1 MYDVVTVGE
10 GMLRLSPP
18 RYERIRRMR
27 TLDVHMCGSQ
37 GNVACNIARLG
48 LKTAFVTKLPDNALG
63 LLAKDHYMSCGV
75 DASHIQAYSRRAAGG
90 QLHRIRRHA
99 AGQRRGLRPQ
109 GQRGQHDR
117 PRRFRLGR
125 NPRRDA
131 AGLHGRHF
139 PGLST
144 NCRGAAV
151 EFVAAAKR
159 NRCLVGFDV
168 NYREHLWSPEEAKTV
183 MSEIIPSVDILITTQ
198 WDSETVFG
206 YRGSYEE
213 IIRRF
218 HKDFGCPIVAITLRE
233 VYDVLRGA
241 WNTMVLHEGK
251 VLHGQKYEI
260 DVIDRFGA
268 GDSWGSGFLYA
279 YLTSNDVEY
288 AMNFGNAV
296 LRLAP
301 YHSGRR
307 GPGDA
312 QRSRNAHEHQ
322 RFQGE
327 TLMIPRTAT
336 SSAPGRCRWCLSF
349 PSAAALGGRRA
360 GRVAAGP
367 SPPER
372 HSHRGR
378 AVPGGKLAQGGRRRP
393 RGPAAGRS
401 LVRPVAGNRPAL
413 QLSAT
418 TAGTSPAPA
427 ATGNST
433 AAKSAARP
441 TRKART
447 GSGCTPR
454 PA

>member
-48 LKTAFVTKLPDNALG
+48 LKTAFVTKLPENALG

-75 DASHIQAYSRRAAGG
+75 DASHIQLIPARTAGG
-90 QLHRIRRHA
+90 QLPRIRRHA

-109 GQRGQHDR
+109 SQRAASTIAPGD
-117 PRRFRLGR
+117 FAWDEILAGARLAYTDGI
-125 NPRRDA
+125 
-131 AGLHGRHF
+131 F

-168 NYREHLWSPEEAKTV
+168 NYREHLWSPEEARKV

-251 VLHGQKYEI
+251 VLLGQKYEI

-279 YLTSNDVEY
+279 YLTKHDVEY

-296 LRLAP
+296 CAL
-301 YHSGRR
+301 HHTI
-307 GPGDA
+307 PGDVV
-312 QRSRNAHEHQ
+312 QVTPKEV
-322 RFQGE
+322 E
-327 TLMIPRTAT
+327 TLMNTKDFREK
-336 SSAPGRCRWCLSF
+336 R
-349 PSAAALGGRRA
+349 
-360 GRVAAGP
+360 
-367 SPPER
+367 
-372 HSHRGR
+372 
-378 AVPGGKLAQGGRRRP
+378 
-393 RGPAAGRS
+393 
-401 LVRPVAGNRPAL
+401 
-413 QLSAT
+413 
-418 TAGTSPAPA
+418 
-427 ATGNST
+427 
-433 AAKSAARP
+433 
-441 TRKART
+441 
-447 GSGCTPR
+447 
-454 PA
+454 